1 MKIRVIDGNIV
12 VEKIV
17 GIEGDSE
24 HIIQK
29 VERDDVTAD
38 AIDCVIDYLIDKEI
52 FKDKKRIVV
61 TNNNKNVSLCL
72 IDNDKYRLIKTD
84 TLNDYQK
91 RIEELEETN
100 KALES
105 LKSALDGKPT
115 ETQNVVDAEFQEVQF

>member
-1 MKIRVIDGNIV
+1 MKLRVIDGNIV
-12 VEKIV
+12 AERVV
-17 GIEGDSE
+17 GIEGNSD
-24 HIIQK
+24 HITQK
-29 VERDDVTAD
+29 VERNDVTAD

-72 IDNDKYRLIKTD
+72 IDNDEYRLIKTD

-100 KALES
+100 RALEK
-105 LKSALDGKPT
+105 LKSTLDGNST
-115 ETQNVVDAEFQEVQF
+115 ETQDVVDAEFQEVQF

>member
-1 MKIRVIDGNIV
+1 MKPRVIDGNIV
-12 VEKIV
+12 AERVV
-17 GIEGDSE
+17 GIEGNSD
-24 HIIQK
+24 HITQK
-29 VERDDVTAD
+29 VERNDVTAD

-72 IDNDKYRLIKTD
+72 IDNDEYRLIKTD

-100 KALES
+100 RALEK
-105 LKSALDGKPT
+105 LKSTLDGNST
-115 ETQNVVDAEFQEVQF
+115 ETQDVVDAEFQEVQF